1 MNDLNR
7 NRVCSGNYS
16 HLWHPITTSYVVP
29 FSILNNYLLPKFLA
43 KYVNTITIFLK
54 EFCYEI
60 NPCEEK
66 YIFSNF
72 FLWTSELPKP
82 QALYKQQV
90 HPIPTPF
97 EPMANFCWKHVSN
110 SCSLS
115 SLVSLNMQPCGEN
128 YPKVEG

>member
-7 NRVCSGNYS
+7 NRVCNGNCS
-16 HLWHPITTSYVVP
+16 HLWNPITTSYVVP
-29 FSILNNYLLPKFLA
+29 FSILNNYLLSKFLA

-54 EFCYEI
+54 EFYYEI

-72 FLWTSELPKP
+72 FLWKSELPKP

-90 HPIPTPF
+90 HPIPTQS
-97 EPMANFCWKHVSN
+97 EPMANFCWKHVSS
-110 SCSLS
+110 SC

-128 YPKVEG
+128 YPRVEG